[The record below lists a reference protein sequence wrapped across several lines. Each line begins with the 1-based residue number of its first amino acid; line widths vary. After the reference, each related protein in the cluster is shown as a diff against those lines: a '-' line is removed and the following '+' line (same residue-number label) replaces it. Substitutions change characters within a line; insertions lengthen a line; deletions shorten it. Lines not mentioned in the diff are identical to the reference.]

1 MVVGV
6 SHRRHDQPAHVELL
20 AVARLYLVA
29 VTLNVWALVGILAGA
44 FAVQLWSGE
53 PPCPLCVMQRIA
65 LMLIA
70 LGPLHILL
78 RAHAEGL
85 TSRVVAVGQGMAIIA
100 AVLGALAAGRQILLH
115 ILPGDP
121 GFGSPV
127 FGLHLYTWCFITFGG
142 QIVASA
148 VLLITTTWLDDA
160 KARGPMTM
168 VTASVFA
175 FVVAANL
182 VSVVA
187 EAGLHWN
194 LPANPS
200 GYLLLR

>member
-1 MVVGV
+1 MGAGV
-6 SHRRHDQPAHVELL
+6 PHRRHDEPAHVELL
-20 AVARLYLVA
+20 AVARLYFLA
-29 VTLNVWALVGILAGA
+29 VTLNVGVLVGILAAA
-44 FAVQLWSGE
+44 FAAQLWSGE
-53 PPCPLCVMQRIA
+53 PPCPLCVTQRIA

-78 RAHAEGL
+78 RAYSEGL
-85 TSRVVAVGQGMAIIA
+85 TSRAAALGQGMAIIA
-100 AVLGALAAGRQILLH
+100 AALGALAAGRQILLH

-127 FGLHLYTWCFITFGG
+127 FGLHLYTWCFIAFSA
-142 QIVASA
+142 QIAASA
-148 VLLITTTWLDDA
+148 VLLIAANRLEDG

-168 VTASVFA
+168 VTATVFA
-175 FVVAANL
+175 FVVGANL

-194 LPANPS
+194 LPADPS
-200 GYLLLR
+200 GYLLFR

>member
-1 MVVGV
+1 
-6 SHRRHDQPAHVELL
+6 
-20 AVARLYLVA
+20 VARLYLLA
-29 VTLNVWALVGILAGA
+29 VTLNVWVLVGILAAA
-44 FAVQLWSGE
+44 FAVQFWSGE
-53 PPCPLCVMQRIA
+53 PPCPLCVTQRIA

-78 RAHAEGL
+78 RAYSEGL
-85 TSRVVAVGQGMAIIA
+85 TRRSAALGQGMAIIA
-100 AVLGALAAGRQILLH
+100 AMLGTVAAGRQILLH

-127 FGLHLYTWCFITFGG
+127 FGLHLYTWCFIAFSA
-142 QIVASA
+142 QIATSA
-148 VLLITTTWLDDA
+148 VLLITTGWLEDG

-168 VTASVFA
+168 VTATALA

-182 VSVVA
+182 ISVVA

-194 LPANPS
+194 LPADPS
-200 GYLLLR
+200 GYLMFR

>member
-1 MVVGV
+1 
-6 SHRRHDQPAHVELL
+6 
-20 AVARLYLVA
+20 VARLYLLA
-29 VTLNVWALVGILAGA
+29 VTLNVWVLVGILAA
-44 FAVQLWSGE
+44 VFAVQFWSGE
-53 PPCPLCVMQRIA
+53 PPCPLCVTQRIA

-78 RAHAEGL
+78 RAYSEGL
-85 TSRVVAVGQGMAIIA
+85 TSRAAAFGQGMAIIA

-115 ILPGDP
+115 ILPSDP

-127 FGLHLYTWCFITFGG
+127 FGLHLYTWCFIAFSA
-142 QIVASA
+142 QIAASA
-148 VLLITTTWLDDA
+148 VLLIAATRLEDG

-168 VTASVFA
+168 VTATVFA

-182 VSVVA
+182 ISVVA

-194 LPANPS
+194 LPADPS
-200 GYLLLR
+200 GYLLFR

>member
-1 MVVGV
+1 V
-6 SHRRHDQPAHVELL
+6 P
-20 AVARLYLVA
+20 RLYLFA
-29 VTLNVWALVGILAGA
+29 VTVNVWVLIGILTAA
-44 FAVQLWSGE
+44 FAVQFWSGE

-78 RAHAEGL
+78 RAYAEGL
-85 TSRVVAVGQGMAIIA
+85 TSRALALGQGMAIIA
-100 AVLGALAAGRQILLH
+100 AVVGALASGRQILLH

-127 FGLHLYTWCFITFGG
+127 FGLHLYTWCFITFSG

-148 VLLITTTWLDDA
+148 VLLIATLVEDGT
-160 KARGPMTM
+160 ARRPMTM
-168 VTASVFA
+168 VTATSFA
-175 FVVAANL
+175 IVVAANL
-182 VSVVA
+182 ISVVA

-194 LPANPS
+194 LPENPS
-200 GYLLLR
+200 GYLLFR